1 MKYLSFS
8 LENYKGIKKFSINV
22 DPNQP
27 ISLVG
32 LNESGKTTI
41 LEGIDHIGKHC
52 KQLST
57 NKFRQLLN
65 NGELAKVRPKKLPGV
80 FFSDE
85 IKFACKVV
93 CEEKVCEI
101 SFIYTLEKDKT
112 AGYKVFF
119 DKEEL
124 NFKDADVLEKINKFS
139 EEMPEII
146 YYSDF
151 TLEVPQE
158 IFFHTNTYKKKQT
171 PGMLASLER
180 ENKKSNNPE
189 WQKILQ
195 DITDSLYSE
204 DEKVLFQDDI
214 VDYLDG
220 DNTGD
225 ENSFRDKLTGFSRHI
240 NQKITK
246 KWLQSLPKKSS
257 LKEIEFVCNTM
268 EKNANTREF
277 AFKVIS
283 NDDATFDLSDRSK
296 GCRWFFAFML
306 FTEFRK
312 YRKQNTIFLLDEPA
326 SNLHS
331 YVQEK
336 VIHAINELCDEKT
349 GSIVLYSTHSPY
361 LLDIENV
368 ETMYLVE
375 NINASSEVRE
385 ARIEVNLYTEN
396 TRASK
401 KGEAKPISDYFQLN
415 LQKVMKYFEKKN
427 TPKKIGAIGK
437 KFLENT
443 RNIKNIADVIEFS
456 KNL

>member
-22 DPNQP
+22 NPNQP

-41 LEGIDHIGKHC
+41 LQGIDHIGRHC
-52 KQLST
+52 KQLSI
-57 NKFRQLLN
+57 NKSRQLLD
-65 NGELAKVRPKKLPGV
+65 NGDLAKVKPKKLPGV

-85 IKFACKVV
+85 IKFSCKI
-93 CEEKVCEI
+93 EHEGKVLNA
-101 SFIYTLEKDKT
+101 SFIYTIEKDKT
-112 AGYKVFF
+112 VGYKVLF

-124 NFKDADVLEKINKFS
+124 NFKDADSLEEINKFS
-139 EEMPEII
+139 KEMPEII

-151 TLEVPQE
+151 TLEVPQV
-158 IFFHTNTYKKKQT
+158 ISFHTTAYKDKQSSAV
-171 PGMLASLER
+171 LESLER
-180 ENKKSNNPE
+180 ENEKTNNID

-195 DITDSLYSE
+195 DITDSIYSR
-204 DEKVLFQDDI
+204 DEKVLFQNDI

-220 DNTGD
+220 DNSGD
-225 ENSFRDKLTGFSRHI
+225 VNSFRDKLTGFSKRI
-240 NQKITK
+240 NKKITS
-246 KWLQSLPKKSS
+246 KWLDSLPRKSALKK
-257 LKEIEFVCNTM
+257 IDFVCNTM
-268 EKNANTREF
+268 KKDVDIRDF

-312 YRKQNTIFLLDEPA
+312 YRKHNTIFLLDEPA

-331 YVQEK
+331 SVQEK
-336 VIHAINELCDEKT
+336 VIHAINELCDVKT

-361 LLDIENV
+361 LLDIRNA
-368 ETMYLVE
+368 ETMYLVK

-385 ARIEVNLYTEN
+385 ARIEIDLYTE
-396 TRASK
+396 SK
-401 KGEAKPISDYFQLN
+401 AKNKEEAKPISDYLKLN
-415 LQKVMKYFEKKN
+415 LQKTKEYFERKDV
-427 TPKKIGAIGK
+427 PLKIKVIGK
-437 KFLENT
+437 KFLENA
-443 RNIKNIADVIEFS
+443 RSVKNIADVFDFF